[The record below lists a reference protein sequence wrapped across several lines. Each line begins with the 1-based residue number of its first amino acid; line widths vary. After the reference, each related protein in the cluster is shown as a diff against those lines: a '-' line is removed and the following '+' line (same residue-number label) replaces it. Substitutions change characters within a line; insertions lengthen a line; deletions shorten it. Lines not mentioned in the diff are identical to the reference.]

1 MVLIQDSRDSIIDQ
15 DAYSIVSMIG
25 YGFVGYGRTLI
36 DRVANQEKKYLIF
49 IIIQS
54 WEGDQKEVMSKL
66 CFEILNSYSIFTS
79 IIK

>member
-49 IIIQS
+49 III
-54 WEGDQKEVMSKL
+54 
-66 CFEILNSYSIFTS
+66 
-79 IIK
+79 